1 MVRIPFVNKFED
13 SMDLPCTYYID
24 PRSTNHQ
31 LTTPFTVWVAHIILC
46 SNIETGI
53 GCVASSV
60 PSLRHFFRSD
70 TSEGNSAPTKKRSA
84 GASKTFF
91 TIGSQPCDR
100 SRRSSFRNPTDIGFS
115 LSTVTNGNKESWER
129 LHDGDSYRSDA
140 ALNLGAIHKAQ
151 EYTVDSEMWDPEEE
165 KRGRSRS

>member
-1 MVRIPFVNKFED
+1 M
-13 SMDLPCTYYID
+13 
-24 PRSTNHQ
+24 
-31 LTTPFTVWVAHIILC
+31 LC

-60 PSLRHFFRSD
+60 PSLRHIFRSD
-70 TSEGNSAPTKKRSA
+70 ASESVSGPSKKQRS
-84 GASKTFF
+84 GGGSKAFF
-91 TIGSQPCDR
+91 TIGSEPRER

-115 LSTVTNGNKESWER
+115 LSTVTNGKKESWER

-140 ALNLGAIHKAQ
+140 ALNPNGGIHKAQ

-165 KRGRSRS
+165 EKRGRGRSRS